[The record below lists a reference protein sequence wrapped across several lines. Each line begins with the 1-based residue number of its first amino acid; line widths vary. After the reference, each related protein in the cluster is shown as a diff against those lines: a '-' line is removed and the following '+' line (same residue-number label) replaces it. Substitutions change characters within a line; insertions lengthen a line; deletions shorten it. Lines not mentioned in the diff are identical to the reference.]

1 MIVIFGGLFTP
12 KCRSPPFLFSENQNR
27 EIKKVVATMAI
38 EDMYF
43 SEDFLNEIVKI
54 SKGEKTHEEL
64 RQEVIKKY
72 ARF

>member
-1 MIVIFGGLFTP
+1 MTNDLEQEGDIMIL
-12 KCRSPPFLFSENQNR
+12 ENTRKNR
-27 EIKKVVATMAI
+27 EIKNVVATMAI

-54 SKGEKTHEEL
+54 SKGEKTFEEL

>member
-1 MIVIFGGLFTP
+1 MIL
-12 KCRSPPFLFSENQNR
+12 ENTQKNR

-43 SEDFLNEIVKI
+43 SENFLNEIVKI
-54 SKGEKTHEEL
+54 SKGEKTYEEL

>member
-1 MIVIFGGLFTP
+1 MIL
-12 KCRSPPFLFSENQNR
+12 ENTQKNR

-54 SKGEKTHEEL
+54 SKGEKTYEEL

>member
-1 MIVIFGGLFTP
+1 MTNDLEQEGDIMIL
-12 KCRSPPFLFSENQNR
+12 ENTRKNR

-54 SKGEKTHEEL
+54 SKGEKTYEEL